1 MTRRGHGSMASHF
14 GADHSSKRRL
24 TIAAVGWTVLFVGAL
39 LLLVPDFV
47 ELSCGLRASS
57 ELGTASEAID
67 VASDNDTISA
77 PDTSADALE
86 SADKGASSRPWLESY
101 NERIRQGEGIV
112 INDPFTFGATD
123 QSFAET
129 GLAGLPVGVL
139 TVDSMACEAP
149 VYLGS
154 SEQNMLNGAAVVAGT
169 SAPLGEPSS
178 NCVIA
183 AHRNMFF
190 KQIENVQ
197 VGDRVDLRT
206 IWGSYVYRVAEVRI
220 ILPSD
225 IKAVAVQ
232 EGKDL
237 LTLVT
242 CHPYGSNRQRI
253 IAVCERDEGAEVL
266 TGSKVESL
274 PRKTAEQA
282 MGRSALSN
290 IVATIERGGAIDEL
304 FIEDCGRLLGRAL
317 LVFLLVRFI
326 AAAVKRRK
334 AAC

>member
-1 MTRRGHGSMASHF
+1 MASHF
-14 GADHSSKRRL
+14 DAEHSSKKRL
-24 TIAAVGWTVLFVGAL
+24 NIAAVGWVVLFAGAL
-39 LLLVPDFV
+39 LLLVPDYV
-47 ELSCGLRASS
+47 ELSYGLRANS
-57 ELGTASEAID
+57 EIAAASKAIDMTSDNNAVSEPTAGGEAIK
-67 VASDNDTISA
+67 T
-77 PDTSADALE
+77 ADR
-86 SADKGASSRPWLESY
+86 GVSSRPWLESY
-101 NERIRQGEGIV
+101 NERVRQGGGMV
-112 INDPFTFGATD
+112 INDPFTFGAAD
-123 QSFAET
+123 QSFAKT

-190 KQIENVQ
+190 KQIENVR
-197 VGDRVDLRT
+197 VGDRVCLRT
-206 IWGSYVYRVAEVRI
+206 IWGGYVYRVVEIRI
-220 ILPSD
+220 ISPSD
-225 IKAVAVQ
+225 IKSAAVQ

-253 IAVCERDEGAEVL
+253 IAVCERDEGSVVL

-290 IVATIERGGAIDEL
+290 ILATIERGGAIDEL

>member
-1 MTRRGHGSMASHF
+1 MASHF
-14 GADHSSKRRL
+14 DAEHSSKKRL
-24 TIAAVGWTVLFVGAL
+24 NIAAVGWVVLFAGAL

-47 ELSCGLRASS
+47 ELSYGLRANS
-57 ELGTASEAID
+57 EMAAASKAID
-67 VASDNDTISA
+67 AASDSNAVSESA
-77 PDTSADALE
+77 AGEEALE
-86 SADKGASSRPWLESY
+86 TADRGVSSRPWLESY
-101 NERIRQGEGIV
+101 NERVRQGGGMV
-112 INDPFTFGATD
+112 INDPFTFGAAD
-123 QSFAET
+123 QSFAKT

-190 KQIENVQ
+190 KQIENVR
-197 VGDRVDLRT
+197 VGDCVDLRT
-206 IWGSYVYRVAEVRI
+206 IWGGYVYRVVEIRI
-220 ILPSD
+220 ISPSD
-225 IKAVAVQ
+225 IKSAAVQ

-253 IAVCERDEGAEVL
+253 IAVCERDEGSVVL

-317 LVFLLVRFI
+317 LVLLLVRFI

>member
-1 MTRRGHGSMASHF
+1 MASHF
-14 GADHSSKRRL
+14 DAEHSSKKRL
-24 TIAAVGWTVLFVGAL
+24 NIAAVGWVVLFAGAL

-47 ELSCGLRASS
+47 ELSYGLRANP
-57 ELGTASEAID
+57 EIAAASNAID
-67 VASDNDTISA
+67 MASDSHAVSEPTA
-77 PDTSADALE
+77 GEEALE
-86 SADKGASSRPWLESY
+86 TADRGVSSRPWLESY
-101 NERIRQGEGIV
+101 NERVRQGGGMV
-112 INDPFTFGATD
+112 INDPFTFGAAD
-123 QSFAET
+123 QSFAKT

-169 SAPLGEPSS
+169 SAPLGESSS

-253 IAVCERDEGAEVL
+253 IAVCERDEGSVVL

>member
-1 MTRRGHGSMASHF
+1 MASHF
-14 GADHSSKRRL
+14 DAEHSSKKRL
-24 TIAAVGWTVLFVGAL
+24 NIAAVGWVVLFAGAL

-47 ELSCGLRASS
+47 ELSYGLRANS
-57 ELGTASEAID
+57 EMVAASKAID
-67 VASDNDTISA
+67 AASDSNAVSESA
-77 PDTSADALE
+77 AGEEALE
-86 SADKGASSRPWLESY
+86 TADRGVSSRPWLESY
-101 NERIRQGEGIV
+101 NERVRQGGGMV
-112 INDPFTFGATD
+112 INDPFTFGAAD
-123 QSFAET
+123 QSFAKT

-190 KQIENVQ
+190 KQIENVR
-197 VGDRVDLRT
+197 VGDRVCLRT
-206 IWGSYVYRVAEVRI
+206 IWGGYVYRVVEIRI
-220 ILPSD
+220 ISPSD
-225 IKAVAVQ
+225 IKSAAVQ

-253 IAVCERDEGAEVL
+253 IAVCERDEDA
-266 TGSKVESL
+266 GSLSADAVPSL

>member
-1 MTRRGHGSMASHF
+1 MASHF

-24 TIAAVGWTVLFVGAL
+24 TIAAVGWAVLFVGAL

-47 ELSCGLRASS
+47 ELSYGLRASS
-57 ELGTASEAID
+57 ELGTASKAID
-67 VASDNDTISA
+67 MASDSDGASVSA
-77 PDTSADALE
+77 AGEEALE
-86 SADKGASSRPWLESY
+86 TADKGVSSRPWLESY
-101 NERIRQGEGIV
+101 NECVRQGEGAA
-112 INDPFTFGATD
+112 INDPFTFGAAD

-139 TVDSMACEAP
+139 MVDSMACEAP

-154 SEQNMLNGAAVVAGT
+154 SEQNMLNGVAVVAGT

-206 IWGSYVYRVAEVRI
+206 IWGTYVYRVVEVRI

-253 IAVCERDEGAEVL
+253 IAVCERDEDAEAL
-266 TGSKVESL
+266 TADTAANL
-274 PRKTAEQA
+274 PQKAVDRA

-290 IVATIERGGAIDEL
+290 VVATIERGGAIDEL

-317 LVFLLVRFI
+317 LVFLLVRI
-326 AAAVKRRK
+326 IVAAVKRRK
-334 AAC
+334 AAS

>member
-1 MTRRGHGSMASHF
+1 MASHF
-14 GADHSSKRRL
+14 DAEHSSKKRL
-24 TIAAVGWTVLFVGAL
+24 NIAAVGWVVLFAGAL

-47 ELSCGLRASS
+47 ELSYGLRANP
-57 ELGTASEAID
+57 EIAAASNAID
-67 VASDNDTISA
+67 MASDSHAVSEPTA
-77 PDTSADALE
+77 GEEALE
-86 SADKGASSRPWLESY
+86 TADRGVSSRPWLESY
-101 NERIRQGEGIV
+101 NERVRQGGGMV
-112 INDPFTFGATD
+112 INDPFTFGAAD
-123 QSFAET
+123 QSFAKT

-190 KQIENVQ
+190 KQIENVR
-197 VGDRVDLRT
+197 VGDRVCLRT
-206 IWGSYVYRVAEVRI
+206 IWGGYVYRVVEIRI
-220 ILPSD
+220 ISPSD
-225 IKAVAVQ
+225 IKSAAVQ

-253 IAVCERDEGAEVL
+253 IAVCERDEDSVVL

>member
-1 MTRRGHGSMASHF
+1 MVSHF
-14 GADHSSKRRL
+14 GTDRSRKGRL
-24 TIAAVGWTVLFVGAL
+24 NTAAVGWAVLFVGAL

-47 ELSCGLRASS
+47 ELSYGLRANP
-57 ELGTASEAID
+57 EIAAASNAID
-67 VASDNDTISA
+67 MASDNNAVSEPTA
-77 PDTSADALE
+77 GGEALE
-86 SADKGASSRPWLESY
+86 AADKGASSRSWLESY
-101 NERIRQGEGIV
+101 NERVRQGEGIV
-112 INDPFTFGATD
+112 INDPFTFGAAD

-169 SAPLGEPSS
+169 SAPLGESSS

-190 KQIENVQ
+190 KQIESVQ
-197 VGDRVDLRT
+197 VGDRVDLQT
-206 IWGSYVYRVAEVRI
+206 IWGGYVYRVAEIRI
-220 ILPSD
+220 IAPSD

-242 CHPYGSNRQRI
+242 CYPYGSNRQRI
-253 IAVCERDEGAEVL
+253 IAVCERDEDAGSLSADAVPSLSRKMAE
-266 TGSKVESL
+266 
-274 PRKTAEQA
+274 RA

-290 IVATIERGGAIDEL
+290 IVATIGRGRPIDEL

-317 LVFLLVRFI
+317 LVFLLVHVI
-326 AAAVKRRK
+326 LAAVKRRK
-334 AAC
+334 IAS

>member
-1 MTRRGHGSMASHF
+1 MASHF
-14 GADHSSKRRL
+14 DAEHSSKKRL
-24 TIAAVGWTVLFVGAL
+24 NIAVVGWAVLLAGAL

-47 ELSCGLRASS
+47 ELGYGLRANS
-57 ELGTASEAID
+57 EIAAASKAID
-67 VASDNDTISA
+67 AASDSNTVSKSA
-77 PDTSADALE
+77 AGEEALE
-86 SADKGASSRPWLESY
+86 TADKGVSSRPWLESY
-101 NERIRQGEGIV
+101 NERVRQGGGMV
-112 INDPFTFGATD
+112 INDPFTFGAAD
-123 QSFAET
+123 QSFAKT

-190 KQIENVQ
+190 KQIENVR
-197 VGDRVDLRT
+197 VGDCVGLRT
-206 IWGSYVYRVAEVRI
+206 IWGGYVYRVAEIRI
-220 ILPSD
+220 IAPSD
-225 IKAVAVQ
+225 IKSAAVQ
-232 EGKDL
+232 KDKDL

-253 IAVCERDEGAEVL
+253 IAVCERDKG
-266 TGSKVESL
+266 VEALAAPAAASL
-274 PRKTAEQA
+274 PRKTVDRA

-290 IVATIERGGAIDEL
+290 IVATIERGSAIDEL
-304 FIEDCGRLLGRAL
+304 FIEDCGRLLGRIL
-317 LVFLLVRFI
+317 LAFLLVRLAI
-326 AAAVKRRK
+326 AAVKRRK
-334 AAC
+334 AAS

>member
-1 MTRRGHGSMASHF
+1 MASHF

-47 ELSCGLRASS
+47 ELSYGLRACS

-67 VASDNDTISA
+67 VASDNDASSA
-77 PDTSADALE
+77 PDTSAEALKT
-86 SADKGASSRPWLESY
+86 ADKGVSSRPWLESY
-101 NERIRQGEGIV
+101 NERVRQGGGMV
-112 INDPFTFGATD
+112 INDPFTFGAAD
-123 QSFAET
+123 QSFAKT

-190 KQIENVQ
+190 KQIENVRI
-197 VGDRVDLRT
+197 GDRVCLRT
-206 IWGSYVYRVAEVRI
+206 IWGGYVYRVAEIRI
-220 ILPSD
+220 ISPSD
-225 IKAVAVQ
+225 IKSAAVQ
-232 EGKDL
+232 KDKDL

-253 IAVCERDEGAEVL
+253 IAVCERDEGAEAL
-266 TGSKVESL
+266 AAGAAASL
-274 PRKTAEQA
+274 PRKTVDRA

-290 IVATIERGGAIDEL
+290 ILATIERGGAIDEL
-304 FIEDCGRLLGRAL
+304 FIEDCGRLLGRIL
-317 LVFLLVRFI
+317 LVFLLVRLVVV
-326 AAAVKRRK
+326 AMKRRK
-334 AAC
+334 ATS

>member
-1 MTRRGHGSMASHF
+1 MASHF
-14 GADHSSKRRL
+14 DAEHSSKKRL
-24 TIAAVGWTVLFVGAL
+24 NIAAVGWVVLFAGAL

-47 ELSCGLRASS
+47 ELSYGLRANP
-57 ELGTASEAID
+57 EIAAASNAID
-67 VASDNDTISA
+67 MASDSHAVSEPTA
-77 PDTSADALE
+77 GEEALE
-86 SADKGASSRPWLESY
+86 TADRGVSSRPWLESY
-101 NERIRQGEGIV
+101 NERVRQGGGMV
-112 INDPFTFGATD
+112 INDPFTFGAAD
-123 QSFAET
+123 QSFAKT

-169 SAPLGEPSS
+169 SAPLGESSS

-253 IAVCERDEGAEVL
+253 IAVCERDKG
-266 TGSKVESL
+266 VEALAAPAAASL
-274 PRKTAEQA
+274 PRKTVDRA

-290 IVATIERGGAIDEL
+290 ILATIERGGAIDEL
-304 FIEDCGRLLGRAL
+304 FIEDCGRLLGRIL
-317 LVFLLVRFI
+317 LVFLLVRLVVV
-326 AAAVKRRK
+326 AVKRRK
-334 AAC
+334 ATS

>member
-1 MTRRGHGSMASHF
+1 MASHF
-14 GADHSSKRRL
+14 DAEHSSKKRL
-24 TIAAVGWTVLFVGAL
+24 NIAAVGWVVLFAGAL

-47 ELSCGLRASS
+47 ELSYGLRANS
-57 ELGTASEAID
+57 EMAAASKAID
-67 VASDNDTISA
+67 AASDSNAVSESA
-77 PDTSADALE
+77 AGEEALE
-86 SADKGASSRPWLESY
+86 TADRGVSSRPWLESY
-101 NERIRQGEGIV
+101 NERVRQGGGMV
-112 INDPFTFGATD
+112 INDPFTFGAAD
-123 QSFAET
+123 RSFAET

-169 SAPLGEPSS
+169 SAPLGESSS

-183 AHRNMFF
+183 AHRNMSF

-197 VGDRVDLRT
+197 VGDRVCLRT

-220 ILPSD
+220 ISPSD

-253 IAVCERDEGAEVL
+253 IAVCERDKGVEALAAGAAA
-266 TGSKVESL
+266 SL
-274 PRKTAEQA
+274 PRKTVDRA

-290 IVATIERGGAIDEL
+290 LLATIERGGAIDEL

-334 AAC
+334 ATS

>member
-1 MTRRGHGSMASHF
+1 MASHF
-14 GADHSSKRRL
+14 DAEHSSKKRL
-24 TIAAVGWTVLFVGAL
+24 NIAAVGWVVLFAGAL

-47 ELSCGLRASS
+47 ELSYGLRANS
-57 ELGTASEAID
+57 EMAAASKAID
-67 VASDNDTISA
+67 AASDSNAVSESA
-77 PDTSADALE
+77 AGEEALE
-86 SADKGASSRPWLESY
+86 TADRGVSSRPWLESY
-101 NERIRQGEGIV
+101 NERVRQGGGMV
-112 INDPFTFGATD
+112 INDPFTFGAAD
-123 QSFAET
+123 QSFAKT

-154 SEQNMLNGAAVVAGT
+154 SERNMLNGAAVVAGT

-190 KQIENVQ
+190 KQIENVR
-197 VGDRVDLRT
+197 VGDRVCLRT
-206 IWGSYVYRVAEVRI
+206 IWGGYVYRVAEIRI
-220 ILPSD
+220 ISPSD
-225 IKAVAVQ
+225 IKAAAVQ
-232 EGKDL
+232 KDKDL

-253 IAVCERDEGAEVL
+253 IAVCERDEGSVVL

>member
-1 MTRRGHGSMASHF
+1 MASHF
-14 GADHSSKRRL
+14 DAEHSSKKRL
-24 TIAAVGWTVLFVGAL
+24 NIAAVGWVVLFAGAL

-47 ELSCGLRASS
+47 ELSYGLRANP
-57 ELGTASEAID
+57 EIAAASNAID
-67 VASDNDTISA
+67 MASDNNAVSEPTA
-77 PDTSADALE
+77 GGEALE
-86 SADKGASSRPWLESY
+86 TADRGVSSRPWLESY
-101 NERIRQGEGIV
+101 NERVRQGGGMV
-112 INDPFTFGATD
+112 INDPFTFGAAD
-123 QSFAET
+123 QSFAKT

-190 KQIENVQ
+190 KQIENVR
-197 VGDRVDLRT
+197 VGDRVCLRT
-206 IWGSYVYRVAEVRI
+206 IWGGYVYRVAEIRI
-220 ILPSD
+220 ISPSD
-225 IKAVAVQ
+225 IKAAAVQ
-232 EGKDL
+232 KDKDL

-253 IAVCERDEGAEVL
+253 IAVCERDEGSVVL

-274 PRKTAEQA
+274 PRKTVDRA

>member
-1 MTRRGHGSMASHF
+1 MASHF
-14 GADHSSKRRL
+14 DAEHSSKKRL
-24 TIAAVGWTVLFVGAL
+24 NIAAVGWVVLFAGAL

-47 ELSCGLRASS
+47 ELSYGLRANS
-57 ELGTASEAID
+57 EMVAASKAID
-67 VASDNDTISA
+67 AASDSNAVSEPA
-77 PDTSADALE
+77 AGEEALE
-86 SADKGASSRPWLESY
+86 TADRGVSSRPWLESY
-101 NERIRQGEGIV
+101 NERVRQGGGMV
-112 INDPFTFGATD
+112 INDPFTFGAAD
-123 QSFAET
+123 QSFAKT

-190 KQIENVQ
+190 KQIENVR
-197 VGDRVDLRT
+197 VGDRVCLRT
-206 IWGSYVYRVAEVRI
+206 IWGGYVYRVVEIRI
-220 ILPSD
+220 ISPSD
-225 IKAVAVQ
+225 IKSAAVQ

-253 IAVCERDEGAEVL
+253 IAVCERDEGSVVL

-290 IVATIERGGAIDEL
+290 ILATIERGGAIDEL

>member
-1 MTRRGHGSMASHF
+1 MASHF

-24 TIAAVGWTVLFVGAL
+24 TIAAVGWAVLFVGAL

-47 ELSCGLRASS
+47 ELCYGLRANSGL
-57 ELGTASEAID
+57 ETASKAID
-67 VASDNDTISA
+67 MASDGDGASVSA
-77 PDTSADALE
+77 AGEEALE
-86 SADKGASSRPWLESY
+86 AADKGVSSRPWLESY
-101 NERIRQGEGIV
+101 NERVRQGEGIV
-112 INDPFTFGATD
+112 MNDPFTFGAAD

-169 SAPLGEPSS
+169 SAPLGESSS

-206 IWGSYVYRVAEVRI
+206 IWGGYVYRVAEVRI
-220 ILPSD
+220 ISPSD
-225 IKAVAVQ
+225 VKAVAVQ

-253 IAVCERDEGAEVL
+253 IAVCERDEDAEALAADTAV
-266 TGSKVESL
+266 SL
-274 PRKTAEQA
+274 PQKAVDRA

-290 IVATIERGGAIDEL
+290 VVATIERGGAIDEL

-326 AAAVKRRK
+326 VAAVKRRK
-334 AAC
+334 TAS

>member
-1 MTRRGHGSMASHF
+1 MASHF
-14 GADHSSKRRL
+14 DAEHSSKKRL
-24 TIAAVGWTVLFVGAL
+24 NIAAVGWVVLFAGAL

-47 ELSCGLRASS
+47 ELSYGLRANS
-57 ELGTASEAID
+57 EMVAASKAID
-67 VASDNDTISA
+67 AASDSNAVSESA
-77 PDTSADALE
+77 AGEEALE
-86 SADKGASSRPWLESY
+86 TADRGVSSRPWLESY
-101 NERIRQGEGIV
+101 NERVRQGGGMV
-112 INDPFTFGATD
+112 INDPFTFGAAD
-123 QSFAET
+123 QSFAKT

-190 KQIENVQ
+190 KQIENVR
-197 VGDRVDLRT
+197 VGDRVCLRT
-206 IWGSYVYRVAEVRI
+206 IWGGYVYRVVEIRI
-220 ILPSD
+220 ISPSD
-225 IKAVAVQ
+225 IKSAAVQ

-253 IAVCERDEGAEVL
+253 IAVCERDEGSVVL

>member
-1 MTRRGHGSMASHF
+1 MASHF
-14 GADHSSKRRL
+14 DAEHSSKKRL
-24 TIAAVGWTVLFVGAL
+24 NIAAVGWVVLFAGAL

-47 ELSCGLRASS
+47 ELSYGLRANS
-57 ELGTASEAID
+57 EMAAASKAID
-67 VASDNDTISA
+67 AASDSNAVSESA
-77 PDTSADALE
+77 AGEEALE
-86 SADKGASSRPWLESY
+86 TADRGVSSRPWLESY
-101 NERIRQGEGIV
+101 NERVRQGGGMV
-112 INDPFTFGATD
+112 INDPFTFGAAD
-123 QSFAET
+123 QSFAKT

-190 KQIENVQ
+190 KQIENVR
-197 VGDRVDLRT
+197 VGDRVCLRT
-206 IWGSYVYRVAEVRI
+206 IWGGYVYRVVEIRI
-220 ILPSD
+220 ISPSD
-225 IKAVAVQ
+225 IKSAAVQ

-253 IAVCERDEGAEVL
+253 IAVCERDEGSVVL

-290 IVATIERGGAIDEL
+290 ILATIERGGAIDEL

>member
-1 MTRRGHGSMASHF
+1 MASHF
-14 GADHSSKRRL
+14 DAEHSSKKRL
-24 TIAAVGWTVLFVGAL
+24 NIAAVGWVVLFAGAL

-47 ELSCGLRASS
+47 ELSYGLRANS
-57 ELGTASEAID
+57 EMVEASKAID
-67 VASDNDTISA
+67 AASDSNAVSESA
-77 PDTSADALE
+77 AGEEALE
-86 SADKGASSRPWLESY
+86 TADRGVSSRPWLESY
-101 NERIRQGEGIV
+101 NERVRQGGGMV
-112 INDPFTFGATD
+112 INDPFTFGAAD
-123 QSFAET
+123 QSFAKT

-190 KQIENVQ
+190 KQIENVR
-197 VGDRVDLRT
+197 VGDRVCLRT
-206 IWGSYVYRVAEVRI
+206 IWGGYVYRVVEIRI
-220 ILPSD
+220 ISPSD
-225 IKAVAVQ
+225 IKSAAVQ
-232 EGKDL
+232 KDKDL

-253 IAVCERDEGAEVL
+253 IAVCERDEGSVVL

>member
-1 MTRRGHGSMASHF
+1 MASHF
-14 GADHSSKRRL
+14 DAEHSSKKRL
-24 TIAAVGWTVLFVGAL
+24 NIAAVGWVVLFAGAL

-47 ELSCGLRASS
+47 ELSYGLRANL
-57 ELGTASEAID
+57 EMAAASKAID
-67 VASDNDTISA
+67 AASDSNAVSESA
-77 PDTSADALE
+77 AGEEALE
-86 SADKGASSRPWLESY
+86 TADRGVSSRPWLESY
-101 NERIRQGEGIV
+101 NERVRQGGGMV
-112 INDPFTFGATD
+112 INDPFTFGAAD
-123 QSFAET
+123 QSFAKT

-190 KQIENVQ
+190 KQIENVR
-197 VGDRVDLRT
+197 VGDCVDLRT
-206 IWGSYVYRVAEVRI
+206 IWGGYVYRVVEIRI
-220 ILPSD
+220 ISPSD
-225 IKAVAVQ
+225 IKSAAVQ
-232 EGKDL
+232 KDKDL

-253 IAVCERDEGAEVL
+253 IAVCERDEGAEALAADAVA
-266 TGSKVESL
+266 SL
-274 PRKTAEQA
+274 PRAAVDRA

-290 IVATIERGGAIDEL
+290 ILATIERGGAIDEL
-304 FIEDCGRLLGRAL
+304 FIEDCGQLLGRIL
-317 LVFLLVRFI
+317 LVFLLVRLVVV
-326 AAAVKRRK
+326 AVKRRK
-334 AAC
+334 VTS

>member
-1 MTRRGHGSMASHF
+1 MASHF
-14 GADHSSKRRL
+14 DAEHSSKKRL
-24 TIAAVGWTVLFVGAL
+24 NIAAVGWVVLFAGAL

-47 ELSCGLRASS
+47 ELSYGLRANS
-57 ELGTASEAID
+57 EMAAASKAID
-67 VASDNDTISA
+67 AASDSNAVSESA
-77 PDTSADALE
+77 AGEEALE
-86 SADKGASSRPWLESY
+86 TADRGVSSRPWLESY
-101 NERIRQGEGIV
+101 NERVRQGGGMV
-112 INDPFTFGATD
+112 INDPFTFGAAD
-123 QSFAET
+123 QSFAKT

-190 KQIENVQ
+190 KQIENVR
-197 VGDRVDLRT
+197 VGDCVDLRT
-206 IWGSYVYRVAEVRI
+206 IWGGYVYRVVEIRI
-220 ILPSD
+220 ISPSD
-225 IKAVAVQ
+225 IKSAAVQ
-232 EGKDL
+232 KDKDL

-253 IAVCERDEGAEVL
+253 IAVCERDEGSVVL

>member
-1 MTRRGHGSMASHF
+1 MASHF
-14 GADHSSKRRL
+14 GTDHSFARRL
-24 TIAAVGWTVLFVGAL
+24 NVAAVGWIILFAGAL

-47 ELSCGLRASS
+47 ELSYGSRASS
-57 ELGTASEAID
+57 ELATASKAIGAAHD
-67 VASDNDTISA
+67 DAAV
-77 PDTSADALE
+77 PDADAEALE
-86 SADKGASSRPWLESY
+86 TADKGASSRPWLESY
-101 NERIRQGEGIV
+101 NERVRQGEGIV
-112 INDPFTFGATD
+112 INDPFTFGVAD

-139 TVDSMACEAP
+139 TVNSMACEAP

-197 VGDRVDLRT
+197 GGDRVDLRT

-220 ILPSD
+220 ISPSD
-225 IKAVAVQ
+225 VKAVAVE

-253 IAVCERDEGAEVL
+253 IAVCERDEGAEM
-266 TGSKVESL
+266 TGEDVAANL
-274 PRKTAEQA
+274 PQKMAGR
-282 MGRSALSN
+282 MVGRSACSN

-317 LVFLLVRFI
+317 LVFLLIHAVLSV
-326 AAAVKRRK
+326 VKRRK
-334 AAC
+334 SAD

>member
-1 MTRRGHGSMASHF
+1 MASHF
-14 GADHSSKRRL
+14 DAGHSSKKRL
-24 TIAAVGWTVLFVGAL
+24 NIAAVGWAVLFAGAL

-47 ELSCGLRASS
+47 ELSYGLRANS
-57 ELGTASEAID
+57 EIAAASKAID
-67 VASDNDTISA
+67 AASDSNTVSESA
-77 PDTSADALE
+77 AGEEALE
-86 SADKGASSRPWLESY
+86 TADKGVSSRPWLESY
-101 NERIRQGEGIV
+101 NERVRQGEGNV
-112 INDPFTFGATD
+112 INDPFTFGAAD

-190 KQIENVQ
+190 KQIESLQ
-197 VGDRVDLRT
+197 AGDRVDLRT
-206 IWGSYVYRVAEVRI
+206 IWGGYVYRVAEIRI
-220 ILPSD
+220 IAPSD

-253 IAVCERDEGAEVL
+253 IAVCERDEGAEALAANAVA
-266 TGSKVESL
+266 SL
-274 PRKTAEQA
+274 PRKVVGQT

-290 IVATIERGGAIDEL
+290 IVATIERGGPIDEL

-317 LVFLLVRFI
+317 LVFLLVYVI
-326 AAAVKRRK
+326 LAAVKRRK
-334 AAC
+334 AAN

>member
-1 MTRRGHGSMASHF
+1 MASHF
-14 GADHSSKRRL
+14 DAEHSSKKRL
-24 TIAAVGWTVLFVGAL
+24 NIATVGWVVLFAGAL

-47 ELSCGLRASS
+47 ELSYGLRANP
-57 ELGTASEAID
+57 EIAAASNAID
-67 VASDNDTISA
+67 MASDNNAVSEPTA
-77 PDTSADALE
+77 GGEALE
-86 SADKGASSRPWLESY
+86 TADRGVSSRPWLESY
-101 NERIRQGEGIV
+101 NERVRQGGGMV
-112 INDPFTFGATD
+112 INDPFTFGAAD
-123 QSFAET
+123 QSFAKT

-190 KQIENVQ
+190 KQIENVR
-197 VGDRVDLRT
+197 VGDRVCLRT
-206 IWGSYVYRVAEVRI
+206 IWGGYVYRVAEIRI
-220 ILPSD
+220 ISPSD
-225 IKAVAVQ
+225 IKSAAVQ
-232 EGKDL
+232 KDKDL

-253 IAVCERDEGAEVL
+253 IAVCERDEDA
-266 TGSKVESL
+266 GSLSADAVPSL

-290 IVATIERGGAIDEL
+290 ILATIERGGAIDEL

>member
-1 MTRRGHGSMASHF
+1 MASHF
-14 GADHSSKRRL
+14 DAEHSSKKRL
-24 TIAAVGWTVLFVGAL
+24 NIAAVGWVVLFAGAL
-39 LLLVPDFV
+39 LLLAPDFV
-47 ELSCGLRASS
+47 ELSYGLRANS
-57 ELGTASEAID
+57 EMAAASKAID
-67 VASDNDTISA
+67 AASDSNAVSESA
-77 PDTSADALE
+77 AGEEALE
-86 SADKGASSRPWLESY
+86 TADRGVSSRPWLESY
-101 NERIRQGEGIV
+101 NERVRQGGGMV
-112 INDPFTFGATD
+112 INDPFTFGAAD
-123 QSFAET
+123 RSFAET

-169 SAPLGEPSS
+169 SAPLGESSS

-197 VGDRVDLRT
+197 VGDRVCLRT
-206 IWGSYVYRVAEVRI
+206 IWGGYVYRVADVRI

-253 IAVCERDEGAEVL
+253 IAVCERDEGAVVL

-274 PRKTAEQA
+274 PRKAAEQA

-290 IVATIERGGAIDEL
+290 IVATIERGGTIDEL

>member
-1 MTRRGHGSMASHF
+1 MASHF
-14 GADHSSKRRL
+14 DAEHSSKKRL
-24 TIAAVGWTVLFVGAL
+24 IIAAVGWVVLFAGAL

-47 ELSCGLRASS
+47 ELSYGLRANS
-57 ELGTASEAID
+57 EMAAASKAID
-67 VASDNDTISA
+67 AASDSNAVSESA
-77 PDTSADALE
+77 AGEEALE
-86 SADKGASSRPWLESY
+86 MADRGVSSRPWLESY
-101 NERIRQGEGIV
+101 NERVRQGGGMV
-112 INDPFTFGATD
+112 INDPFTFGAAD
-123 QSFAET
+123 QSFAKT

-190 KQIENVQ
+190 KQIENVR
-197 VGDRVDLRT
+197 VGDCVGLRT
-206 IWGSYVYRVAEVRI
+206 IWGGYVYRVVEIRI
-220 ILPSD
+220 ISPSD
-225 IKAVAVQ
+225 IKSAAVQ

-253 IAVCERDEGAEVL
+253 IAVCERDEGSVVL

>member
-1 MTRRGHGSMASHF
+1 MASHF
-14 GADHSSKRRL
+14 DAEHSSKKRL
-24 TIAAVGWTVLFVGAL
+24 NIAAVGWVVLFAGAL

-47 ELSCGLRASS
+47 EQSYGLRANP
-57 ELGTASEAID
+57 EIAAASNAID
-67 VASDNDTISA
+67 MASDSHAVSEPTA
-77 PDTSADALE
+77 GEEALE
-86 SADKGASSRPWLESY
+86 TADRGVSSRPWLESY
-101 NERIRQGEGIV
+101 NERVRQGGGMV
-112 INDPFTFGATD
+112 INDPFTFGAAD
-123 QSFAET
+123 QSFAKT

-169 SAPLGEPSS
+169 SAPLGESSS

-253 IAVCERDEGAEVL
+253 IAVCERDKG
-266 TGSKVESL
+266 VEALAAPAAASL
-274 PRKTAEQA
+274 PRKTVDRA

-290 IVATIERGGAIDEL
+290 ILATIERGGAIDEL
-304 FIEDCGRLLGRAL
+304 FIEDCGRLLGRIL
-317 LVFLLVRFI
+317 LVFLLVRLVVV
-326 AAAVKRRK
+326 AVKRRK
-334 AAC
+334 ATS

>member
-1 MTRRGHGSMASHF
+1 MASHF
-14 GADHSSKRRL
+14 DAEHSSKKRL
-24 TIAAVGWTVLFVGAL
+24 NIAAVGWVVLFAGAL

-47 ELSCGLRASS
+47 ELSYGLRANS
-57 ELGTASEAID
+57 EMVEASKAID
-67 VASDNDTISA
+67 AASDSNAVSESA
-77 PDTSADALE
+77 AGEEALE
-86 SADKGASSRPWLESY
+86 TADRGVSSRPWLESY
-101 NERIRQGEGIV
+101 NERVRQGGGMV
-112 INDPFTFGATD
+112 INDPFTFGAAD
-123 QSFAET
+123 QSFAKT

-190 KQIENVQ
+190 KQIENVR
-197 VGDRVDLRT
+197 VGDRVCLRT
-206 IWGSYVYRVAEVRI
+206 IWGGYVYRVVEIRI
-220 ILPSD
+220 ISPSD
-225 IKAVAVQ
+225 IKSAAVQ
-232 EGKDL
+232 KDKDL

-253 IAVCERDEGAEVL
+253 IAVCERDEGSVVL

-290 IVATIERGGAIDEL
+290 IAATIERGGAIDEL

>member
-1 MTRRGHGSMASHF
+1 MASHF
-14 GADHSSKRRL
+14 DAEHSSKKRL
-24 TIAAVGWTVLFVGAL
+24 NIAAVGWVVLFAGAL

-47 ELSCGLRASS
+47 ELSYGLRANS
-57 ELGTASEAID
+57 EMAAASKAID
-67 VASDNDTISA
+67 AASDSNAVSESA
-77 PDTSADALE
+77 AGEEALE
-86 SADKGASSRPWLESY
+86 TADRGVSSRPWLESY
-101 NERIRQGEGIV
+101 NERVRQGEGIV
-112 INDPFTFGATD
+112 INDPFTFGVAD

-139 TVDSMACEAP
+139 MVDSMACEAP

-169 SAPLGEPSS
+169 SAPLGESSS

-225 IKAVAVQ
+225 IKAVAVR

-253 IAVCERDEGAEVL
+253 IAVCERDEGAEIL

-334 AAC
+334 AVC

>member
-1 MTRRGHGSMASHF
+1 MASHF
-14 GADHSSKRRL
+14 DAEHSSKKRL
-24 TIAAVGWTVLFVGAL
+24 NIAAVGWVVLFAGAL

-47 ELSCGLRASS
+47 ELSYGLRANS
-57 ELGTASEAID
+57 EMAAASKAID
-67 VASDNDTISA
+67 AASDSNAVSESA
-77 PDTSADALE
+77 AGEEALE
-86 SADKGASSRPWLESY
+86 TADRGVSSRPWLESY
-101 NERIRQGEGIV
+101 NERVRQGGGMV
-112 INDPFTFGATD
+112 INDPFTFGAAD
-123 QSFAET
+123 QSFAKT

-154 SEQNMLNGAAVVAGT
+154 SEQNMLNGVAVVAGT

-190 KQIENVQ
+190 KQIENVRI
-197 VGDRVDLRT
+197 GDRVGLRT
-206 IWGSYVYRVAEVRI
+206 IWGGYVYRVAEIRI
-220 ILPSD
+220 ISPSD
-225 IKAVAVQ
+225 IKAAAVQ

-253 IAVCERDEGAEVL
+253 IAVCERDEGSVVL

>member
-1 MTRRGHGSMASHF
+1 MASHF

-24 TIAAVGWTVLFVGAL
+24 TIAAVGWAVLFVGAL
-39 LLLVPDFV
+39 LLLVPDYV
-47 ELSCGLRASS
+47 ELSYGLRAGS
-57 ELGTASEAID
+57 ELRTASKAID
-67 VASDNDTISA
+67 MASDNDAVSVSA
-77 PDTSADALE
+77 TGEEALE
-86 SADKGASSRPWLESY
+86 AADKGVSSRPWLESY
-101 NERIRQGEGIV
+101 NERVRQGEGIV
-112 INDPFTFGATD
+112 MNDPFTFGAAD

-129 GLAGLPVGVL
+129 GLAELPVGVL

-149 VYLGS
+149 VFLGS

-169 SAPLGEPSS
+169 SAPLGEFSS

-190 KQIENVQ
+190 KQIENVR

-206 IWGSYVYRVAEVRI
+206 IWGGYAYRVAEVRI

-242 CHPYGSNRQRI
+242 CHPYGSNCQRI
-253 IAVCERDEGAEVL
+253 IAVCERDEDAEAL
-266 TGSKVESL
+266 AADMAASL
-274 PRKTAEQA
+274 PRKTAERA

-290 IVATIERGGAIDEL
+290 IVATIKRGGAIDEL

-326 AAAVKRRK
+326 VAAVKRRK
-334 AAC
+334 TAS

>member
-1 MTRRGHGSMASHF
+1 MASHF
-14 GADHSSKRRL
+14 DAEHSSKKRL
-24 TIAAVGWTVLFVGAL
+24 NIAAVGWVVLFAGAL

-47 ELSCGLRASS
+47 ELSYGLRANS
-57 ELGTASEAID
+57 EMAAASKAID
-67 VASDNDTISA
+67 AASDSNAVSESA
-77 PDTSADALE
+77 AGEEALE
-86 SADKGASSRPWLESY
+86 TADRGVSSRPWLESY
-101 NERIRQGEGIV
+101 NERVRQGGGMV
-112 INDPFTFGATD
+112 INDPFTFGAAD
-123 QSFAET
+123 QSFAKT

-190 KQIENVQ
+190 KQIENVR
-197 VGDRVDLRT
+197 VGDRVCLRT
-206 IWGSYVYRVAEVRI
+206 IWGGYVYRVVEIRI
-220 ILPSD
+220 ISPSD
-225 IKAVAVQ
+225 IKSAAVQ
-232 EGKDL
+232 KDKDL

-253 IAVCERDEGAEVL
+253 IAVCERDEGSVVL

-326 AAAVKRRK
+326 AAAVKRRE

>member
-1 MTRRGHGSMASHF
+1 MASHF
-14 GADHSSKRRL
+14 DAEHSSKKRL
-24 TIAAVGWTVLFVGAL
+24 NIAAVGWVVLFAGAL

-47 ELSCGLRASS
+47 ELSYGLRANS
-57 ELGTASEAID
+57 EMAAASKAID
-67 VASDNDTISA
+67 AASDSNAVSESVA
-77 PDTSADALE
+77 GEEALE
-86 SADKGASSRPWLESY
+86 TADRGVSSRPWLESY
-101 NERIRQGEGIV
+101 NERVRQGGGMV
-112 INDPFTFGATD
+112 INDPFTFGAAG
-123 QSFAET
+123 QSFAKT

-190 KQIENVQ
+190 KQIENVR
-197 VGDRVDLRT
+197 VGDCVGLRT
-206 IWGSYVYRVAEVRI
+206 IWGGYVYRVVEIRI
-220 ILPSD
+220 ISPSD
-225 IKAVAVQ
+225 IKSAAVQ
-232 EGKDL
+232 KDKDL

-253 IAVCERDEGAEVL
+253 IAVCERDKG
-266 TGSKVESL
+266 VEALAAPAAASL
-274 PRKTAEQA
+274 PRKTVDRA

-290 IVATIERGGAIDEL
+290 ILATIERGGAIDEL
-304 FIEDCGRLLGRAL
+304 FIEDCGRLLGRIL
-317 LVFLLVRFI
+317 LVFLLVRLVVV
-326 AAAVKRRK
+326 AVKRRK
-334 AAC
+334 TAS

>member
-1 MTRRGHGSMASHF
+1 MASHF
-14 GADHSSKRRL
+14 GTDRSLTRRL
-24 TIAAVGWTVLFVGAL
+24 NVAAVGWAVLFVGAL

-47 ELSCGLRASS
+47 ELSYGFRASS
-57 ELGTASEAID
+57 ELTA
-67 VASDNDTISA
+67 ASKAISA
-77 PDTSADALE
+77 AHDDDGATAPDAGADALE
-86 SADKGASSRPWLESY
+86 TADKGASSRPWLESY
-101 NERIRQGEGIV
+101 NERVRQGEGIV
-112 INDPFTFGATD
+112 VNDPFTFGAAD

-154 SEQNMLNGAAVVAGT
+154 SEQNMLNGATVVAGT

-197 VGDRVDLRT
+197 VGDCVDLRT
-206 IWGSYVYRVAEVRI
+206 IWGSYAYRVVEVRI
-220 ILPSD
+220 ISPSD
-225 IKAVAVQ
+225 VKAVAVQ

-242 CHPYGSNRQRI
+242 CHPYGMNRQRI
-253 IAVCERDEGAEVL
+253 IAVCERDEGVEMPAEAAAAD
-266 TGSKVESL
+266 L
-274 PRKTAEQA
+274 PRKMGDRA

-317 LVFLLVRFI
+317 LVFLLIRLI
-326 AAAVKRRK
+326 LAALKKRK
-334 AAC
+334 AAS